1 MCGRRFRPGL
11 EKEIRLITGTSV
23 GVGRTATEIGSE
35 LLVAL
40 IGNPNAG
47 KTTLFNALTGLR
59 AKTANFPGTTI
70 ERRVGHTRLA
80 AHRIRLLDLPGLYS
94 LSGTNPE
101 EKLVRDALL
110 GRLAGQRQPDLVVLL
125 IDATNLERNL
135 YLASQV
141 LELGLPVVVALNMI
155 DLAEQAAIDVDVERL
170 GSELGCPVVPVV
182 ARTGRGI
189 PELRGLLES
198 VVHRPW
204 TPTPLEGVPSP
215 EECEGCPFKARFDWA
230 EQVGLRCSAGRSPA
244 HGRRTDR
251 IDRVLTH
258 PWVGVTAFL
267 GIMFAVFALIFWVAE
282 FPMDWIDRGFA
293 TAGVALGTWM
303 PDGYLKSL
311 LVEGVIG
318 GVGGVLV
325 FLPQICI
332 LFFFLSLLEDTG
344 YLARAA
350 FVMDRLMRR
359 VGLPGKAFV
368 PMISAHA
375 CAIPAIMSTRVIEDR
390 RDRLVTMLVL
400 PLFSCSARIPV
411 YAILTALLFPHRPV
425 LAAVVFTGA
434 YSLGIAAA
442 LGMAFVFK
450 GTILPGESRPLVI
463 ELPSYKLPSLKT
475 ALLTMWDRA
484 RIFVRRAGSIILAV
498 SIVLWALA
506 SFPGTD
512 PPAEA
517 HSMLERAARLSSA
530 GDEVAAAELTRSAES
545 LVSQHALANSFAGRI
560 GHSIEPVLRPL
571 GFDWQI
577 GVGILSS
584 FAAREVIVST
594 LAVVYGVGE
603 SGADPDSRSLL
614 QTLQQAERSD
624 GTRVF
629 NTATAASLL
638 IFYVLA
644 MQCLSTQAI
653 TRRETGGWRWPLF
666 QLGYMTVLAYL
677 CALITFQLLQAAGV
691 T

>member
-1 MCGRRFRPGL
+1 M
-11 EKEIRLITGTSV
+11 IS
-23 GVGRTATEIGSE
+23 GSSSIEQRAAGGAGGE

-70 ERRVGHTRLA
+70 ERRLGHTVVGDR
-80 AHRIRLLDLPGLYS
+80 RVKVLDLPGLYS
-94 LSGTNPE
+94 LSGNTAE
-101 EKLVRDALL
+101 ERVARDSLL
-110 GRLAGQRQPDLVVLL
+110 GLVPGQRRPDLVVLL
-125 IDATNLERNL
+125 VDATHLERNL

-141 LELGLPVVVALNMI
+141 LELGLPAVVALNMV
-155 DLAEQAAIDVDVERL
+155 DLAERSAIEIDAEHL
-170 GSELGCPVVPVV
+170 AGELGCPVVPVA
-182 ARTGRGI
+182 ARNGRGV
-189 PELRGLLES
+189 PELRQELERATR
-198 VVHRPW
+198 RPW
-204 TPTPLEGVPSP
+204 TPAPLAAVPAP

-230 EQVGLRCSAGRSPA
+230 EAVGVRCTASRPRAES
-244 HGRRTDR
+244 RRTDR
-251 IDRVLTH
+251 LDRFLTH
-258 PWVGVTAFL
+258 PRVGVAAFL
-267 GIMFAVFALIFWVAE
+267 GVMFAVFALIFWVAE
-282 FPMDWIDRGFA
+282 YPMDWIDRGFA
-293 TAGVALGTWM
+293 AAGATLDAHLPEGH
-303 PDGYLKSL
+303 LESL
-311 LVEGVIG
+311 AIEGIIG

-368 PMISAHA
+368 PMLSAHA
-375 CAIPAIMSTRVIEDR
+375 CAVPAIMATRVIEDR
-390 RDRLVTMLVL
+390 RDRLITILVL

-411 YAILTALLFPHRPV
+411 YAILTALLFPHSPLRAA
-425 LAAVVFTGA
+425 LAFTAA
-434 YSLGIAAA
+434 YTLGIAAA
-442 LGMAFVFK
+442 LGMAAVFK
-450 GTILPGESRPLVI
+450 RTLLPGDVKPLVL

-475 ALLTMWDRA
+475 ALFATWDRA

-506 SFPGTD
+506 SFPSSD
-512 PPAEA
+512 PPAEVRA
-517 HSMLERAARLSSA
+517 IEARAAELA
-530 GDEVAAAELTRSAES
+530 AEGDGAAAAELARSARALS
-545 LVSQHALANSFAGRI
+545 SQHALAASFAGRI
-560 GHSIEPVLRPL
+560 GRAIEPVLEPL

-594 LAVVYGVGE
+594 LAVVYGVGDRDVE
-603 SGADPDSRSLL
+603 ENPTSLFD
-614 QTLQQAERSD
+614 TLRVARRGD
-624 GTRVF
+624 GTPVF
-629 NTATAASLL
+629 TTATSASLL

-653 TRRETGGWRWPLF
+653 TRRETGGWRWPLV
-666 QLGYMTVLAYL
+666 QLGYMSALAYVA
-677 CALITFQLLQAAGV
+677 ALV
-691 T
+691 TYQVLRATGIG